1 LVSGIFPDATYSG
14 IRDGGQM
21 RGHDRYAVV
30 FRESGRENTAGSL
43 ELRRDALL
51 LSGGS
56 QDEQLDLSVPF
67 GEVVEVHIGRNR
79 SERLNGYPTLVVERG
94 DAPIVLVA
102 PLGASLLHEI
112 ADLLIELTERQPDQA
127 DTLTVSV
134 PLRPGCLEQA
144 RSLLAQA
151 PPLDPARLGLT
162 SHQVYLHDDEAL
174 FVFTGPDVHARVRRA
189 MRSPRFWRAG
199 LAWRDCI
206 AGQPEIRTAPDPA
219 LEDPVYSWTAETE
232 T

>member
-1 LVSGIFPDATYSG
+1 
-14 IRDGGQM
+14 M
-21 RGHDRYAVV
+21 RSHDRYAVV
-30 FRESGRENTAGSL
+30 FRENGRENSAGSL
-43 ELRRDALL
+43 ELRQDELL

-56 QDEQLDLSVPF
+56 QDRHRDLSVPF
-67 GEVVEVHIGRNR
+67 GEVIDVHVGRKR

-94 DAPIVLVA
+94 DAPTVLVA

-112 ADLLIELTERQPDQA
+112 ADLLIELTKRRPDHA

-134 PLRPGCLEQA
+134 PLRPGCQQQA
-144 RSLLAQA
+144 RSLLEQG

-162 SHQVYLHDDEAL
+162 SHQVYLQDDEAL
-174 FVFTGPDVHARVRRA
+174 FVFTGPDVHERVRRA
-189 MRSPRFWRAG
+189 MRSPRLWQAG

-206 AGQPEIRTAPDPA
+206 AGQPTIRTTANPTLD
-219 LEDPVYSWTAETE
+219 DPVYSWTAEAE